1 MSGRGCEI
9 APISIWWVPLLA
21 GVRVC
26 LWASNEKRSIFKCAH
41 HKKLKR
47 LLHTSTLKII
57 SQRVPV
63 CWCLW
68 WRGENENHHKYSSVS
83 TCEIFHNEE
92 KGNEKKKTQTQI
104 YVFAL
109 QRRRLR
115 NFPSLCFML
124 RFFFF
129 HFIFSVVT
137 KSLRLLSCP
146 SISNTKHPQ
155 SGSRSSS
162 NCNTNPLALSLRES
176 VISVGKEQSW
186 KINKK
191 QKLARKFKKITAL
204 RCWKFAY
211 KYVAVGVYLRMYV
224 CMCKG

>member
-1 MSGRGCEI
+1 M
-9 APISIWWVPLLA
+9 
-21 GVRVC
+21 
-26 LWASNEKRSIFKCAH
+26 
-41 HKKLKR
+41 
-47 LLHTSTLKII
+47 KII
-57 SQRVPV
+57 LV
-63 CWCLW
+63 
-68 WRGENENHHKYSSVS
+68 KFS
-83 TCEIFHNEE
+83 TTKKKETR
-92 KGNEKKKTQTQI
+92 KKTQTQI

-146 SISNTKHPQ
+146 SISNTKHTQ

-191 QKLARKFKKITAL
+191 QKLARKFKKNNCTSLLKICIQICRCGCLFEDVCVYVQRLSNNNNLAEISSAL
-204 RCWKFAY
+204 KRWKILLL
-211 KYVAVGVYLRMYV
+211 LRWN
-224 CMCKG
+224 